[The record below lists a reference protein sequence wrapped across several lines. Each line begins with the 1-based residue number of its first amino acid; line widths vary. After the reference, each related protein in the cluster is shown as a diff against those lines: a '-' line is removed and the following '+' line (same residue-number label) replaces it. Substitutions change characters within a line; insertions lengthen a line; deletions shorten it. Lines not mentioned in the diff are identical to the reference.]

1 MATTVASNQE
11 TDMKIRHSA
20 IAFTAVA
27 LAAGIG
33 TAQAQGV
40 SQDLEFYGGAA
51 FGDKLVEKPLA
62 SRAIELDDEAKFG
75 TRYTISAHERFGLQ
89 IAAGASPTK
98 IKYTQGGDVDAD
110 VYTVDANLLVNFTP
124 NLQLAG
130 HKLET
135 YGVIGAGYAWAD
147 ADDPLVAVIG
157 STPTTLDDDGGF
169 TANAGL
175 GAKLFVTNAIYVG
188 LDARYRY
195 IDTLLKN
202 DGKELNT
209 VETTLS
215 IGFRF

>member
-1 MATTVASNQE
+1 
-11 TDMKIRHSA
+11 MKIRNSA
-20 IAFTAVA
+20 VALTAVA
-27 LAAGIG
+27 FSATIGSLAHAE
-33 TAQAQGV
+33 GV

-51 FGDKLVEKPLA
+51 FGDHLVEKPTA
-62 SRAIELDDEAKFG
+62 GRAIQLDDDAKFG

-89 IAAGASPTK
+89 LAAGSSPTT
-98 IKYTQGGDVDAD
+98 IKYAQGGDVDAD
-110 VYTVDANLLVNFTP
+110 VYTVDANLLVNLTP
-124 NLQLAG
+124 QLQLGG

-135 YGVIGAGYAWAD
+135 YAVIGAGYAWAD
-147 ADDPLVAVIG
+147 SDEPLVGVIS

-175 GAKLFVTNAIYVG
+175 GAKLFVTDAIYVG

-209 VETTLS
+209 VETALS

>member
-1 MATTVASNQE
+1 
-11 TDMKIRHSA
+11 MKFRKSA
-20 IAFTAVA
+20 AALTAVA
-27 LAAGIG
+27 LSATMGSF
-33 TAQAQGV
+33 AQAQNV

-51 FGDKLVEKPLA
+51 FGDHLVDKPTTG
-62 SRAIELDDEAKFG
+62 RAVRLDDDAKFG
-75 TRYTISAHERFGLQ
+75 TRYTISTHEYFGLQ
-89 IAAGASPTK
+89 LAAGATPTK
-98 IKYTQGGDVDAD
+98 IKYAQGGDVDVD

-124 NLQLAG
+124 NLTLG
-130 HKLET
+130 SHKLET

-147 ADDPLVAVIG
+147 ADTPLVGVIG

-169 TANAGL
+169 AANAGL
-175 GAKLFVTNAIYVG
+175 GAKLFLTNAIYVG

-202 DGKELNT
+202 DGRELNT

>member
-1 MATTVASNQE
+1 
-11 TDMKIRHSA
+11 MKIRNS
-20 IAFTAVA
+20 AVA
-27 LAAGIG
+27 L
-33 TAQAQGV
+33 TAIALSATLGSLAHADGV
-40 SQDLEFYGGAA
+40 TQDIEFYGGAA
-51 FGDKLVEKPLA
+51 FGDDLVDKPVA
-62 SRAIELDDEAKFG
+62 GRAIQLDDEAKFG
-75 TRYTISAHERFGLQ
+75 TRYTISTHERFGLQ
-89 IAAGASPTK
+89 LAAGGSPTK
-98 IKYTQGGDVDAD
+98 VKYAQGGDVDAD

-124 NLQLAG
+124 GLQLG
-130 HKLET
+130 SHKLDT
-135 YGVIGAGYAWAD
+135 YAVVGAGYAWAD
-147 ADDPLVAVIG
+147 ADDPIVGVIG

-175 GAKLFVTNAIYVG
+175 GAKLFLTDAIYVG